1 MLNKGMELTAI
12 KKQMQNKYSWW
23 KLSEEREFSNGETN
37 LYYKDGNS
45 MVVFFFDG
53 NLRLRDT
60 SHLEYPSLAE

>member
-1 MLNKGMELTAI
+1 MLNKGMKLTTI

-45 MVVFFFDG
+45 MVVFFFDE

-60 SHLEYPSLAE
+60 SHLEYSSLAE